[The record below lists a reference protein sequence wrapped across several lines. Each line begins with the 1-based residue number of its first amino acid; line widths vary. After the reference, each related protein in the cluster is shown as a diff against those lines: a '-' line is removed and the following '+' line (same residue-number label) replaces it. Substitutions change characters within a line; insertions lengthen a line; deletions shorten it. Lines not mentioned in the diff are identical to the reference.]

1 MKYLNF
7 VLTLIAF
14 CLIILSAA
22 ICFKPTANRYIFK
35 DVGDNKVQFGYR
47 IFDTATGK
55 VYNNWH
61 FSGTSISG
69 EEVRGK
75 NVNIEDNVSN
85 QLIKRNMNNE

>member
-7 VLTLIAF
+7 ILTLIAF

-22 ICFKPTANRYIFK
+22 IYFKPVANRYIFK
-35 DVGDNKVQFGYR
+35 DVEDNRAQFGYR

-55 VYNNWH
+55 VYNNWR
-61 FSGTSISG
+61 FAGMGPSG
-69 EEVRGK
+69 EEVRGE

-85 QLIKRNMNNE
+85 RLIKRSVNK